1 MAENL
6 ILKLSALSGK
16 LEDVKKIRN
25 KWVNSIIEY
34 EDAEF
39 ESLSRN
45 KSKDDFLAE
54 SAVDAEAYEDKAE
67 DCILKND
74 PAVRKA
80 EALLAEVAP
89 QVQSGNTSEE
99 AKWSAFKP
107 QANLS
112 PILLDTGADHLEVM
126 KFTEAIETYIVTGF
140 RGRVPKY
147 GNT

>member
-39 ESLSRN
+39 ESLSKN
-45 KSKDDFLAE
+45 KSKDDLLAE
-54 SAVDAEAYEDKAE
+54 SAVDAEAYKDKAE

-99 AKWSAFKP
+99 AQWSAFKP

-140 RGRVPKY
+140 RGQVPKY